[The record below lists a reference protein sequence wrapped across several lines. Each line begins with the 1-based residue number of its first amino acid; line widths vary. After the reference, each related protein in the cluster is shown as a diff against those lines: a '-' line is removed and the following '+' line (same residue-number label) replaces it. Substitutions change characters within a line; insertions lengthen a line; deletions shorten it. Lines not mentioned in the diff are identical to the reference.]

1 MTHIIH
7 YKARSVLGDIYQ
19 SVVTAAAWPLVF
31 KRLGTRYI
39 SHRIEVTL

>member
-1 MTHIIH
+1 MNHVVY
-7 YKARSVLGDIYQ
+7 YKARSVLGDVYQ

-39 SHRIEVTL
+39 SHTVKVTQ